1 MRDIN
6 RIDPFLKEVGE
17 IWKKRFPDWRFG
29 QLMYNFICETGD
41 PFYWEEEEFLAK
53 LRDYLKGDKETKARI
68 KASQHDGELFELGY
82 ERGEVNLVDY
92 LEFHLLIRNTVDYDD
107 VLVRRV
113 IFDYH
118 LIELILKNSTK

>member
-17 IWKKRFPDWRFG
+17 IWKKRFPEWRFG

-53 LRDYLKGDKETKARI
+53 LRDYLKDDKEC
-68 KASQHDGELFELGY
+68 
-82 ERGEVNLVDY
+82 
-92 LEFHLLIRNTVDYDD
+92 
-107 VLVRRV
+107 
-113 IFDYH
+113 
-118 LIELILKNSTK
+118 